1 MFGGKTI
8 LIVEDDP
15 VSTEFMKEVLLE
27 TRAKLICCITAD
39 ESIKLVKINKDIDLI
54 LMDIKLPHKSG
65 FFATKE
71 ILKIRKDLPI
81 IAQTAY
87 ALEGDKQ
94 KCLDSGCV
102 DYLSKPTLKEDLIAY
117 VKRHI

>member
-15 VSTEFMKEVLLE
+15 VSAEFMKEVLLE
-27 TRAKLICCITAD
+27 TGAKLICCVTAD
-39 ESIKLVKINKDIDLI
+39 EAIKLVKINKDIDLV
-54 LMDIKLPHKSG
+54 LLDIKLPHKNG
-65 FFATKE
+65 FFAAQE

-87 ALEGDKQ
+87 ALVGDKQ
-94 KCLDSGCV
+94 KCLDVGCV
-102 DYLSKPTLKEDLIAY
+102 DYLSKPTLIDDLISC